1 MKNINTNNS
10 DNSVLK
16 KKNKI
21 DEKEQTKN
29 NINDDINSPQLIQ
42 QMLHFD
48 NLNKNTKKTQILNKT
63 IKNLTSLN
71 NIILQVLDNNN
82 EDNNINPYI
91 EFSKQKNNI
100 YKLNFDD
107 NNYKQK
113 ELNNII
119 EQYKNLIQKLL
130 FIIKI

>member
-1 MKNINTNNS
+1 MNNNNTNNS
-10 DNSVLK
+10 DNSALK

-21 DEKEQTKN
+21 YEKEKTEN
-29 NINDDINSPQLIQ
+29 NINEDINSPQLIQ

-48 NLNKNTKKTQILNKT
+48 NLNKNTKKTQILNNT

-119 EQYKNLIQKLL
+119 EQYKEL
-130 FIIKI
+130 